1 MADIER
7 ITREIHIL
15 RLVRHPNII
24 QLYEIIDT
32 PTKIYLVM
40 EYASNGELFEY
51 ITKNTKLN
59 EQEACKFFQQIVSG
73 VEYLQRLKIV
83 HRDLK
88 PKNMLLDY
96 ENNVKIVDF
105 SLSNIYKPGQLLNT
119 SCGSPCYAAPEMIAG
134 KHYDPSEV
142 DVWSIGIVLFFMI
155 CGFLPFEDSNTTKLY
170 AKILNGNFEI
180 PEFVSNEAKEL
191 IKKILIVDPEKRITI
206 SQVKTHL
213 WFKKINQEWSN
224 GTLLGYESIHVD
236 KNIISSLKNYNI
248 DTEVALN
255 DIKNNKYN
263 NLTTSYYLALQ
274 KNWRNQGKKSE
285 LLETIESPFISPS
298 NFEFIKTILS
308 HSKKLKKNPV
318 PDEFSYIETLNS
330 KPKKIHHG
338 RGVSLQLPK
347 IPNHYTSLKSSKKLI
362 STQTKKK
369 SIKNLNNLSPY
380 FYDFFASNKGS
391 TRTDDF
397 CMTFD
402 DRKKNRISR
411 DFKLTPRSLKK
422 EELFLHKKFYLK

>member
-1 MADIER
+1 M
-7 ITREIHIL
+7 
-15 RLVRHPNII
+15 
-24 QLYEIIDT
+24 
-32 PTKIYLVM
+32 
-40 EYASNGELFEY
+40 
-51 ITKNTKLN
+51 
-59 EQEACKFFQQIVSG
+59 
-73 VEYLQRLKIV
+73 
-83 HRDLK
+83 
-88 PKNMLLDY
+88 
-96 ENNVKIVDF
+96 
-105 SLSNIYKPGQLLNT
+105 
-119 SCGSPCYAAPEMIAG
+119 
-134 KHYDPSEV
+134 
-142 DVWSIGIVLFFMI
+142 
-155 CGFLPFEDSNTTKLY
+155 
-170 AKILNGNFEI
+170 
-180 PEFVSNEAKEL
+180 
-191 IKKILIVDPEKRITI
+191 
-206 SQVKTHL
+206 
-213 WFKKINQEWSN
+213 
-224 GTLLGYESIHVD
+224 
-236 KNIISSLKNYNI
+236 
-248 DTEVALN
+248 
-255 DIKNNKYN
+255 
-263 NLTTSYYLALQ
+263 
-274 KNWRNQGKKSE
+274 
-285 LLETIESPFISPS
+285 LETIESPFISPS